1 MCQASLRTRAHAH
14 TYHTTYYTTQV
25 ADFGLAV
32 RMDHLETHVSGLFQG
47 TMTHMAPEV
56 LLKGTCSKASDVY
69 A

>member
-1 MCQASLRTRAHAH
+1 
-14 TYHTTYYTTQV
+14 
-25 ADFGLAV
+25 
-32 RMDHLETHVSGLFQG
+32 MDHAATHVSSLFQG